1 MLLYKK
7 ERYVLKK
14 TSRVIAIAIT
24 MVLISQVKVNAAPIS
39 SEIQLQQNKNS
50 LKQAKDKREKLE
62 ASIEKLDSQIED
74 YMMKIEQNKKLI
86 GSTENDISATEK
98 NITEIEGE
106 VSTKKD
112 IMAKRIKIVYMNNQT
127 DYLEILLQSKS
138 FSDLIARMESIG
150 KIIKFDKEMIGYL
163 DDKRAEVENQK
174 KVIQEKQKG
183 LLALKSENESKLVRL
198 NSSVTSQK
206 KLIEQAKL
214 EENLFASKVDESQA
228 KINSTMVLREKERI
242 EAPKYNSSAGA
253 APVSDGSVMAY
264 ASSFLGTPY
273 LWGGTS
279 PSTGFDC
286 SGFTQYVYSHFGVRL
301 GRTTYD
307 QIKNGYGV
315 SKDELKPGDLVFF
328 GQGGNPTH
336 MGMYVGNNT
345 YIHAPRTGDVIKIS
359 SMDRSDYI
367 TARRVK

>member
-1 MLLYKK
+1 MLIYKK

-39 SEIQLQQNKNS
+39 SEAQLQQNKNS

-62 ASIEKLDSQIED
+62 ASIENLDSQIED
-74 YMMKIEQNKKLI
+74 YMMKVEQNKKLI
-86 GSTENDISATEK
+86 ELTENDISAAEK

-112 IMAKRIKIVYMNNQT
+112 MMAKRIKIMYMNNQT

-138 FSDLIARMESIG
+138 FSDLITRIESIG
-150 KIIKFDKEMIGYL
+150 KIIRFDKEMLGYL
-163 DDKRAEVENQK
+163 DARRAEIENQK
-174 KVIQEKQKG
+174 KVIQEKQKE
-183 LLALKSENESKLVRL
+183 LLALKGENESKLASL
-198 NSSVTSQK
+198 NSGINSQK
-206 KLIEQAKL
+206 KLIEQAKV
-214 EENLFASKVDESQA
+214 EEKLFASKVDESQA
-228 KINSTMVLREKERI
+228 QISSTMDLVQKVRNET
-242 EAPKYNSSAGA
+242 PKYNSSTGA
-253 APVSDGSVMAY
+253 APTFDGTVIAY
-264 ASSFLGTPY
+264 ASNFLGIPY

-286 SGFTQYVYSHFGVRL
+286 SGFTQYVYGHFGVRL

-315 SKDELKPGDLVFF
+315 SKNELQPGDLVFF
-328 GQGGNPTH
+328 GKVDNPTH

-345 YIHAPRTGDVIKIS
+345 YIHSPRTGDVIKVS

>member
-1 MLLYKK
+1 MLIYKK

-39 SEIQLQQNKNS
+39 SEAQLQQNKNS

-74 YMMKIEQNKKLI
+74 YMIKVEQNKKLI
-86 GSTENDISATEK
+86 QSTENDISAAEK
-98 NITEIEGE
+98 KITNIQQE
-106 VSTKKD
+106 VSAKED
-112 IMAKRIKIVYMNNQT
+112 MMSKRIKMMYMSTSN
-127 DYLEILLQSKS
+127 DYLEILLQAKN
-138 FSDLIARMESIG
+138 FSDLITRVETIR
-150 KIIKFDKEMIGYL
+150 KIIGFDKKVISDL
-163 DDKRAEVENQK
+163 DDKRAEVEDQE

-183 LLALKSENESKLVRL
+183 LLVLKSENEGKLANL
-198 NSSVTSQK
+198 NSNIIAQK
-206 KLIEQAKL
+206 KLIEQAKA
-214 EENLFASKVDESQA
+214 EEKLFASKVDESQA
-228 KINSTMVLREKERI
+228 QINSTMTLVQKVRNET
-242 EAPKYNSSAGA
+242 PKYNSSTGA
-253 APVSDGSVMAY
+253 APISDGTVIAY
-264 ASSFLGTPY
+264 ASNFLGTPY
-273 LWGGTS
+273 LWGGTN

-307 QIKNGYGV
+307 QIKDGYGV
-315 SKDELKPGDLVFF
+315 SKNELQPGDLVFF
-328 GQGGNPTH
+328 GQGGDPTH

-359 SMDRSDYI
+359 SMGRSDYI